1 VAVDRPMA
9 FTILDALHG
18 IGAPAGLLGGMAV
31 SVLCPSAAPDGPF
44 ARDYKD
50 IDLATRGS
58 HSARVAKC
66 LEELGF
72 LPDAHFNALHG
83 QERLYFWHEPG
94 QFQLDVFV
102 DQFRLCHTLPL
113 DRAISHEA
121 TIDPAMLLMTKLQ
134 IVEANEKDLVDAAA
148 LLHDLYPDGLRL
160 ETVDRLVADDWGLWR
175 TATGTLEKIEAWA
188 GGVGEPGRRAAAAA
202 RSLRERWQALPK
214 SMRWRLRARV
224 GDRVRWYEEPEEEAH
239 G

>member
-1 VAVDRPMA
+1 VAADRSLGL
-9 FTILDALHG
+9 TILDTLHG

-31 SVLCPSAAPDGPF
+31 SVLCPSAAPGGPF
-44 ARDYKD
+44 AREYKD
-50 IDLATRGS
+50 IDLATRGT

-66 LEELGF
+66 LEGLGF
-72 LPDAHFNALHG
+72 TPDAHFNALHG

-113 DRAISHEA
+113 ERAISLEA

-134 IVEANEKDLVDAAA
+134 IVQANEKDLVDAAA
-148 LLHDLYPDGLRL
+148 ILHDLYPAGLKL
-160 ETVDRLVADDWGLWR
+160 DMVDRLVADDWGLWR
-175 TATGTLEKIEAWA
+175 TATGTLAKVEAWA
-188 GGVGEPGRRAAAAA
+188 ADRGEPGRRAAAAA
-202 RSLRERWQALPK
+202 SDLAARWQALPK
-214 SMRWRLRARV
+214 SMRWKLRARV
-224 GDRVRWYEEPEEEAH
+224 GERVRWYEEPEEEAH